1 MLIDSHCHIASCE
14 FSNDLPDIIDRAK
27 SSGITTVLSVC
38 TKISDY
44 PQMLSIS
51 REYKDIFNTVGI
63 HPSEIREY
71 TDALNEQAILDWIE
85 DCAQDPKTV
94 AVGEIGLDYSYDG
107 IDHMLQ
113 QELFTLQAKAGISAG
128 LPLVIHTRDAEEDTI
143 KILKSIGA
151 ASGVIH
157 CFAGSEW
164 LMQQAL
170 DLGFY
175 ISFSGIITFKKS
187 DALRELVKK
196 TPMDRILAETDAPYL
211 APEPMR
217 GKRNEPSYVKYIAEK
232 IAELKC
238 MSLQDL
244 AIQIHKNF
252 FTLFTKA
259 QCLSD

>member
-1 MLIDSHCHIASCE
+1 
-14 FSNDLPDIIDRAK
+14 
-27 SSGITTVLSVC
+27 
-38 TKISDY
+38 
-44 PQMLSIS
+44 
-51 REYKDIFNTVGI
+51 VGI
-63 HPSEIREY
+63 HPSEIQDY
-71 TDALNEQAILDWIE
+71 ADSLDGQAVSAWIE
-85 DCAQDPKTV
+85 SCAQDPKTV

-113 QELFTLQAKAGISAG
+113 QKLFTLQAKAGIDAG

-196 TPMDRILAETDAPYL
+196 TPINRILAETDAPYL

-217 GKRNEPSYVKYIAEK
+217 GKRNEPSYVKYTAEK

-244 AIQIHKNF
+244 TAQIHKNF